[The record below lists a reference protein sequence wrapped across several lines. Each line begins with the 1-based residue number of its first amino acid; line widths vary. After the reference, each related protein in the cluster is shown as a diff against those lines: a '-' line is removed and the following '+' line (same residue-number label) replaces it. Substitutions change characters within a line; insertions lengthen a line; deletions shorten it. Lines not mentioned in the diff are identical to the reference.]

1 MKNYIEPG
9 DTLTVAA
16 PAAVN
21 SGDVVV
27 VGKLVGIATV
37 NAALGA
43 PVAVKLTG
51 VFELPKVSAEAWT
64 VGAPINWVVA
74 TKQCSTGAG
83 QALLGYASEP
93 AANPSSVG
101 RVRLNPTAA

>member
-1 MKNYIEPG
+1 
-9 DTLTVAA
+9 VAA

-21 SGDVVV
+21 SGDIVI
-27 VGKLVGIATV
+27 VGKLVGVAT
-37 NAALGA
+37 NTAAIGI

-64 VGAPINWVVA
+64 VGAPINWLVGP
-74 TKQCSTGAG
+74 KQASTGAG
-83 QALLGYASEP
+83 ALIGYASEP

-101 RVRLNPTAA
+101 RVRLNPSAV

>member
-16 PAAVN
+16 PAVVN
-21 SGDVVV
+21 SGDVVI
-27 VGKLVGIATV
+27 VGKLVGVATV
-37 NAALGA
+37 NAASGA

-74 TKQCSTGAG
+74 NKQASIGAG
-83 QALLGYASEP
+83 TLIGYASEP

-101 RVRLNPTAA
+101 RVRLNPSAA